1 MKKKYKMISVLLSV
15 VLMISLTSSS
25 AFAKKIKPPAP
36 AIDLEVI
43 AVFNDFNDDGYA
55 GVGETITFDYTVA
68 NIGNVEL
75 TGVEV
80 TGDISVTWIDPI
92 VTTLAIAATGTGSA
106 THTLTEADLVDETFV
121 YNATAIGTG
130 GLTEVSKTVSVVTQL
145 DLLEIAELTLAIT
158 GEFVDE
164 IADGSI
170 TAGDAISFDFSVTNT
185 GTEDLTNIVLTD
197 NGTFFADPGLTLTI
211 TDGILSPGEE
221 ITYLDAIYYL
231 TLGDITN
238 KSVTYSATVTA
249 LYDDGIATNQPED
262 SSVTDNDTYVYEI
275 NIVGGDAVQLLDA
288 PYNNLSTPVVITD
301 DIELFYTKQW
311 LDADAD
317 GIFDGSERELF
328 FNTKGAL
335 VPLPVTA
342 SFNETHP
349 DEYLGQVDPP
359 DDTPEYYTEY
369 IIYGNETDGYY
380 TADLINNVTRESIPD
395 GLVDTTVPVLM
406 IDWLHENGLWY
417 PHASE
422 FTPEALALV
431 PQVAMPETLLDN
443 LYWDTANVQTYKNAW
458 QADWKRS
465 DTLVNIDFV
474 DWGNPLETT
483 DPLVGYRFPV
493 ELYLYT
499 KLPSDQL
506 MTAYKMACLDYPS
519 SADEVYGTNMTTF
532 ESYYATVLTNK
543 FRVEVFD
550 GDQFYEIGIEPAIGP
565 SGKMNF
571 ASAGGGWIPQ
581 KPGTHRIYFYL
592 NDPLISLSNA
602 IINNDEHYVFSYGLM
617 AEGLSSKKEGVA
629 YINGQWATWIDVDVK
644 LPNSNGGRKK

>member
-1 MKKKYKMISVLLSV
+1 MKKKYKLISVLLSV
-15 VLMISLTSSS
+15 VLMISLTSST
-25 AFAKKIKPPAP
+25 AFAKKIKPAAP
-36 AIDLEVI
+36 AIDLEVTG
-43 AVFNDFNDDGYA
+43 VFTDVDVDGFA
-55 GVGETITFDYTVA
+55 SIGDTITYSYTVI
-68 NIGNVEL
+68 NTGNVTL
-75 TGVEV
+75 SNIVV
-80 TGDISVTWIDPI
+80 TGNITLTVPI
-92 VTTLAIAATGTGSA
+92 ATTLAVGARSSASA
-106 THTLTEADLVDETFV
+106 TCTLTAADLEDKSFV
-121 YNATAIGTG
+121 YNATVNGTDPVSGQTVSDSDTFVTELVLPVTAAIG
-130 GLTEVSKTVSVVTQL
+130 L
-145 DLLEIAELTLAIT
+145 DIT
-158 GEFVDE
+158 GVFNDTVVNGYADAGDTVTFTYTVKNLGAVALTSVLLTDGNIVLDAGVAVADLAPGGVD
-164 IADGSI
+164 ASTTAVYTL
-170 TAGDAISFDFSVTNT
+170 TAGDI
-185 GTEDLTNIVLTD
+185 LTK
-197 NGTFFADPGLTLTI
+197 
-211 TDGILSPGEE
+211 S
-221 ITYLDAIYYL
+221 ITYE
-231 TLGDITN
+231 
-238 KSVTYSATVTA
+238 ATVTA
-249 LYDDGIATNQPED
+249 LFDDGISTNEPAD
-262 SSVTDNDTYVYEI
+262 SSVTESDVFSYQLSSEPI
-275 NIVGGDAVQLLDA
+275 GGDAVQLLDA

-301 DIELFYTKQW
+301 DVELFYTKQW
-311 LDADAD
+311 IDSDAD
-317 GIFDGSERELF
+317 GIFDGSERFLF
-328 FNTKGAL
+328 RDTLGAL
-335 VPLPVTA
+335 LPLPVTQ

-369 IIYGNETDGYY
+369 IIYGNETDEYY

-406 IDWLHENGLWY
+406 TDWLHDNGLWY

-422 FTPEALALV
+422 FTPEALAIV
-431 PQVAMPETLLDN
+431 PQIAMPETLLDN

-550 GDQFYEIGIEPAIGP
+550 GEQFYEIGIEPAIGP

-602 IINNDEHYVFSYGLM
+602 IINNDDHYVFSYGLM